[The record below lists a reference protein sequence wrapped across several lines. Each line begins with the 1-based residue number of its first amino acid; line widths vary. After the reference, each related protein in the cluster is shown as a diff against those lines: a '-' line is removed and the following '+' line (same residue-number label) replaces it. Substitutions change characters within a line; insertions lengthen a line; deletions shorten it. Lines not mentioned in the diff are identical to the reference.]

1 MKAIFFGCT
10 KEHETYLSRRIQ
22 ERGVEIEG
30 VYVPEILSEETLPV
44 ALDAPVI
51 SVFTASPVTDAELE
65 KLPNLKYIATR
76 STGYDHID
84 LTTIAKRDVIVSNVP
99 SYGENTVAE
108 HAFGLL
114 LGLSKKIYEG
124 YDQIREKGDFNF
136 DALQGF
142 DLKGKTLGVIGAGR
156 IGCHSIAIAKGFG
169 MNVLAY
175 DLFPKPELATQLGF
189 SYVSLDEL
197 LAQSDVVTLHVA
209 HTPETHHL
217 INTESIT
224 KMKRGVVLINTS
236 RGAVVETEALI
247 KALLSGQIGAAGLDV
262 LEEEGVIRDEM
273 QFVLSD
279 KSTDHDLRT
288 VLANHVLIDMP
299 NVIITPHIAFNT
311 KEAVERILETTIDN
325 IESFIKGTPQNI
337 VKGV

>member
-1 MKAIFFGCT
+1 MKVVFFGCS
-10 KEHETYLSRRIQ
+10 KEHEAYLSRRIQ
-22 ERGVEIEG
+22 ERGVGIES
-30 VYVPEILSEETLPV
+30 VYVPEILSEETLSV

-51 SVFTASPVTDAELE
+51 SVFTASPVTDVELE
-65 KLPNLKYIATR
+65 KLPNLKYVATR

-84 LTTIAKRDVIVSNVP
+84 IAVATKRGVVVSNVP

-142 DLKGKTLGVIGAGR
+142 DLKGKTLGVVGAGR

-217 INTESIT
+217 INTESIA

-299 NVIITPHIAFNT
+299 NVIVTPHIAFNT

-325 IESFIKGTPQNI
+325 IDLFMKGTPQNI
-337 VKGV
+337 VTSV